1 MRMFQLLTI
10 PTLLLIVLAQS
21 PQPETVCV
29 QFRGLDEIHWSAGVF
44 TVNEL
49 PATVEDPGMR
59 FLWPE
64 EALYVFRDGKWT
76 KVVKADY
83 AWSRKSCSEPPWY
96 VPVSQRLR
104 EQRFAEKAQKQLMRP
119 DVKQ

>member
-1 MRMFQLLTI
+1 MLKT
-10 PTLLLIVLAQS
+10 PLLLIPLLLTLAQS

-49 PATVEDPGMR
+49 PSAPEDPSMW
-59 FLWPE
+59 FLWTE
-64 EALYVFRDGKWT
+64 RERSLHVFRDKQWT
-76 KVVKADY
+76 KVEKSDY
-83 AWSRKSCSEPPWY
+83 AWSLKSCSEPPWY

-104 EQRFAEKAQKQLMRP
+104 EQRWAEKTKGFHER
-119 DVKQ
+119 